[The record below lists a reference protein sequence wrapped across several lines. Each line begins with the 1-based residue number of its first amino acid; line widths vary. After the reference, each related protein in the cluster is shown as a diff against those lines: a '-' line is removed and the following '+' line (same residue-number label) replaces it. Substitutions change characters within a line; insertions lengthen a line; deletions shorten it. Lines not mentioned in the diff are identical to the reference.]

1 MWTPTV
7 VGRSLHEQTLRAL
20 FATIIAWTI
29 LGGTVH
35 SELRPEVG
43 PVSRFLI
50 LGEFQG
56 EAVLDRETQLIWER
70 TPSPVE
76 TRWAN
81 AELLCAMKSV
91 GGRRGWRLPTFFE
104 LMTLVDPA
112 SHGPTTRPLLPVGN
126 PFTGIGE
133 RAYWS
138 SNTQAIE
145 PTKAYTVDFI
155 VGDLAAE
162 QKHSA
167 HRIWCV
173 HAGRI
178 PPPNRNEENIRKE
191 ETIWNGHQWS

>member
-1 MWTPTV
+1 MWTSTV
-7 VGRSLHEQTLRAL
+7 VGRSPHKHTLRTL
-20 FATIIAWTI
+20 FVTIIGLAI

-35 SELRPEVG
+35 SELRPDAG
-43 PVSRFLI
+43 TVSRFLI
-50 LGEFQG
+50 LDAFQG

-91 GGRRGWRLPTFFE
+91 GGRRGWRLPTFLE
-104 LMTLVDPA
+104 LMTLVDP
-112 SHGPTTRPLLPVGN
+112 SSRGTVNRPLLPVGN

-138 SNTQAIE
+138 SNTQTIE
-145 PTKAYTVDFI
+145 PTKAYAVDFI
-155 VGDLAAE
+155 VGDLAVE
-162 QKHSA
+162 QKRSA

-173 HAGRI
+173 RAGHM
-178 PPPNRNEENIRKE
+178 PTRKE
-191 ETIWNGHQWS
+191 EKILNGHQWS